1 MALLINTAIVFI
13 LAMVINQALLK
24 SLIDIRAEEDRE
36 MPSEHSEFGEVR
48 VENLLAEAFRHAG
61 WRVEE
66 EPRFGHYEADLLVR
80 KDDLVYVVEIKRA
93 SEGRPDRLVPL
104 ISQAILQAQ
113 VAARKYGLQ
122 VSPLAVVY
130 APRIPE
136 SVAAQIRQFAAA
148 NAPGVSVGVFDSE
161 GYRSFVGFGLEVLN
175 QKRQSLSRDMMLHR
189 EKPKIGLFSG
199 INQWLLKVM
208 LAPKIPESLLAA
220 PREEYRN
227 ASQLAQAS
235 DVSIMSAFRFVKQL
249 QEEGF
254 LHESEE
260 SLQLVRVEQLM
271 QRWQASHPNWREL
284 RMRWLI
290 RSDAPDALNAAVR
303 ALLLNPNPP
312 RVRRFSIAGMN
323 LAKRAG
329 SRVRVCAGLFSA
341 AELLGLN
348 FVHGAPRHL
357 YVEEPNPE
365 LFELLGLVRARE
377 GESADVFVRVPVARA
392 SIFRAAVEVGGV
404 PASDVL
410 QVWLDVAAHP
420 ARGRSQA
427 DEIWRRI
434 LAPSLGVK

>member
-1 MALLINTAIVFI
+1 
-13 LAMVINQALLK
+13 
-24 SLIDIRAEEDRE
+24 
-36 MPSEHSEFGEVR
+36 MPNAHSEFSEAR
-48 VENLLAEAFRHAG
+48 VENLLAEVFRRAG

-93 SEGRPDRLVPL
+93 SEGRPDRLIPL

-122 VSPLAVVY
+122 VSPLAVVC
-130 APRIPE
+130 APRISE
-136 SVAAQIRQFAAA
+136 SAAAQIREFAAA
-148 NAPGVSVGVFDSE
+148 NAPDVSVGVFDVE
-161 GYRSFVGFGLEVLN
+161 GYRSFVGPGLEVLN
-175 QKRQSLSRDMMLHR
+175 QKRQSLSRNMMMHR
-189 EKPKIGLFSG
+189 EQPKIDLFSG

-208 LAPKIPESLLAA
+208 LAPRIPESLLAA
-220 PREEYRN
+220 PRQEYRN

-235 DVSIMSAFRFVKQL
+235 GVSIMSAFRFVKQL

-260 SLQLVRVEQLM
+260 SLQLVRVEHLM
-271 QRWQASHPNWREL
+271 QRWQAANPSLREL

-303 ALLLNPNPP
+303 QLLLNPNLP
-312 RVRRFSIAGMN
+312 RARHFIKAGPN
-323 LAKRAG
+323 SVKRSG
-329 SRVRVCAGLFSA
+329 SPIRVCAALFSA

-365 LFELLGLVRARE
+365 LFQLLGLVSARE
-377 GESADVFVRVPVARA
+377 GESVDVFVRVPAARA
-392 SIFRAAVEVGGV
+392 SIFRAAVDVGGV

-410 QVWLDVAAHP
+410 QVWLDVGAHP
-420 ARGRSQA
+420 ARGRDQA

>member
-1 MALLINTAIVFI
+1 
-13 LAMVINQALLK
+13 
-24 SLIDIRAEEDRE
+24 
-36 MPSEHSEFGEVR
+36 MPNAHSEFSEAR
-48 VENLLAEAFRHAG
+48 VENLLAEVFRRAG

-93 SEGRPDRLVPL
+93 SEGRPDRLIPL

-122 VSPLAVVY
+122 VSPLAVVC
-130 APRIPE
+130 APRISE
-136 SVAAQIRQFAAA
+136 SAAAQIREFAAA
-148 NAPGVSVGVFDSE
+148 NAPDVSVGVFDVE
-161 GYRSFVGFGLEVLN
+161 GYRSFVGPGLEVLN
-175 QKRQSLSRDMMLHR
+175 QKRQSLSRNMMMHR
-189 EKPKIGLFSG
+189 EQPKIDLFSG

-208 LAPKIPESLLAA
+208 LAPRIPE
-220 PREEYRN
+220 
-227 ASQLAQAS
+227 ASG
-235 DVSIMSAFRFVKQL
+235 VSIMSAFRFVKQL

-260 SLQLVRVEQLM
+260 SLQLVRVEHLM
-271 QRWQASHPNWREL
+271 QRWQAANPSLREL

-303 ALLLNPNPP
+303 QLLLNPNLP
-312 RVRRFSIAGMN
+312 RARHFIKAGPN
-323 LAKRAG
+323 SVKRSG
-329 SRVRVCAGLFSA
+329 SPIRVCAALFSA

-365 LFELLGLVRARE
+365 LFQLLGLVSARE
-377 GESADVFVRVPVARA
+377 GESVDVFVRVPAARA
-392 SIFRAAVEVGGV
+392 SIFRAAVDVGGV

-410 QVWLDVAAHP
+410 QVWLDVGAHP
-420 ARGRSQA
+420 ARGRDQA